1 MQDERFCAGPSFVV
15 TNDSYLDCP
24 GDELDGLVGTVMN
37 GCHVPE
43 DPSSASTA
51 AA

>member
-1 MQDERFCAGPSFVV
+1 MQDEKFCAGPSFVV

-37 GCHVPE
+37 GYHVPE
-43 DPSSASTA
+43 DLSLASTA